1 MPEGLLYSTP
11 TGELVVSY
19 INRKGEKKQRVVE
32 TAQISSDILQMFQ
45 EKGKILTSDRME
57 VEFELDDGQ
66 IRRVRRKGHAFI
78 QPQLQEQQF
87 VMVQPK
93 TGPVKEAA
101 GEGSTASQRSVSPP
115 RPVLG
120 SARTPRPQSQPQAA
134 TRRSSTDKFHNP
146 YNFVPALPRKVDD
159 PELGDHPP
167 VGHHSYRPDCY
178 SGSIRVRLTT
188 VTPLLLPDAAK
199 AIDLGNDHKSFP
211 VRVDAQGRPYIHPTS
226 LKGMLRSAYEA
237 VTNSRMGVFPGHDR
251 KLAYR
256 MATKAGLSLVPAR
269 IERDQ
274 FGEHVVLMMGTSS
287 FTPNGPQGPLY
298 AAWLPQYYKGKTA
311 TGAVKYPNGQLPNHG
326 DEVQCWVQLVQ
337 HHRWDSRRNTH
348 VPDFQYWKVLSIV
361 PSGQPL
367 GSKPAGLPAE
377 QPRPGRSY
385 HKPLPDIEQIKGYV
399 CITKPNI
406 DRKHDERVFFSG
418 TVDKPNS
425 PLRIPLNSNLKKNW
439 DLKKKES
446 WDLKK
451 NWETLILNYQEI
463 HEKEIAKG
471 RKGPPALQHSVWS
484 RHIVGVDGK
493 QKQEATLTHGM
504 LVYAQVEQQQNEW
517 IVHNLFPV
525 NISRTLYDA
534 SPSELLDESLRP
546 AVTRAQMSP
555 ADRVFGWVNQE
566 GAGAYRGHVRIGQ
579 ISCLTDNAIE
589 WFTASRTNLYDSAAQ
604 QDPGLPL
611 AILGAPKPQQARFY
625 VAQNPQGKAQQP
637 RLPKDETGY
646 QSGKGL
652 RGRKVYPH
660 HANLPKTYWDDPMED
675 RTDREIEGHFQ
686 EYRRPAG
693 DGERDDQN
701 RSVQGWV
708 KINTQFSFDIHVTNL
723 SPVELGALLWL
734 LQLPEGHYHR
744 FGGGKPLG
752 FGSVRLELESVQLA
766 NGAAIKT
773 MFSRFEEM
781 DLPVCD
787 VTQLIGDFQRQV
799 QQCYGD
805 GKPFEQVPFIAAF
818 LRMAHGFDDDLPIHY
833 PRVRQGTRTGPV
845 PPHREGKAYEWFV
858 ENERTSGQGVVHG
871 WSLPDLTN
879 DGGLPLFTVDRRGR
893 GNQV

>member
-19 INRKGEKKQRVVE
+19 INRKGENKQRVVE

-45 EKGKILTSDRME
+45 EKGKILASDRME
-57 VEFELDDGQ
+57 VEFELDGGQ
-66 IRRVRRKGHAFI
+66 IRRVRRKGHSFI
-78 QPQLQEQQF
+78 QPQLQEQQA

-101 GEGSTASQRSVSPP
+101 GEGSTASQPSVSPP

-120 SARTPRPQSQPQAA
+120 GARTPRPQSQPQGA
-134 TRRSSTDKFHNP
+134 TRWSSTDKFHNP

-274 FGEHVVLMMGTSS
+274 SGEHVVLMMGTSS

-298 AAWLPQYYKGKTA
+298 AAWLPQYNKGKFA
-311 TGAVKYPNGQLPNHG
+311 TNAVKYPNGQLPNHG

-337 HHRWDSRRNTH
+337 HHRWDRGQRAH
-348 VPDFQYWKVLSIV
+348 VPDFKYWKVLSIV
-361 PSGQPL
+361 PSGQSL
-367 GSKPAGLPAE
+367 GPKPAGLPPE
-377 QPRPGRSY
+377 QPRQRCSY
-385 HKPLPDIEQIKGYV
+385 HEPLSDIKQIKGYV
-399 CITKPNI
+399 CITNPNI

-418 TVDKPNS
+418 TDDNPIHA
-425 PLRIPLNSNLKKNW
+425 PRIPLNRQL
-439 DLKKKES
+439 E
-446 WDLKK
+446 K

-463 HEKEIAKG
+463 HEKEIAKD

-484 RHIVGVDGK
+484 RHIVGVGGK
-493 QKQEATLTHGM
+493 QKQEAVLTHGT
-504 LVYAQVEQQQNEW
+504 LVYAQVEKQQNKW

-534 SPSELLDESLRP
+534 SPLELLDDSLRP
-546 AVTRAQMSP
+546 AVTWAQMSP

-566 GAGAYRGHVRIGQ
+566 GSGAYRGQVRIGQ

-625 VAQNPQGKAQQP
+625 VAQNPKGKAQP
-637 RLPKDETGY
+637 TRLSKDETGY
-646 QSGKGL
+646 RLGKGL

-660 HANLPKTYWDDPMED
+660 HASLPKTYWDDPMED

-693 DGERDDQN
+693 DRERDDQN
-701 RSVQGWV
+701 RSIQGWV

-723 SPVELGALLWL
+723 SSVEVGALLWL
-734 LQLPEGHYHR
+734 LHLPEGCYHR
-744 FGGGKPLG
+744 FGSGKPLG
-752 FGSVRLELESVQLA
+752 FGSVRLELESVELA
-766 NGAAIKT
+766 NGAAIKENY
-773 MFSRFEEM
+773 SRFEEL
-781 DLPVCD
+781 DLPECC
-787 VTQLIGDFQRQV
+787 VTQLIQDFQRQV

-805 GKPFEQVPFIAAF
+805 GKPFEKVPFIAAF
-818 LRMAHGFDDDLPIHY
+818 LRMAQGFDDDLPIHY
-833 PRVRQGTRTGPV
+833 PRVRQGGGMGPV
-845 PPHREGKAYEWFV
+845 PPHPEGKAYEWFV
-858 ENERTSGQGVVHG
+858 ENERTLGSRVVHG
-871 WSLPDLTN
+871 CSLPDLTN
-879 DGGLPLFTVDRRGR
+879 DGGLPLFAVNERGHR
-893 GNQV
+893 D